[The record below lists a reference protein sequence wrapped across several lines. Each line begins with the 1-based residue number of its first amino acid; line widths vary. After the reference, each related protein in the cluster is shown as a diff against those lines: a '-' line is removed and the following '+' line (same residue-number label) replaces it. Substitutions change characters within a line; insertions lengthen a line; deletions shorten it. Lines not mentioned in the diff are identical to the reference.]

1 MEAEH
6 SQLLPGSAV
15 GGDASPAPLAAP
27 RRRRTAALV
36 VLGVVAI
43 SAVAAYSG
51 RLRQTNP
58 HSQSGGKAASSL
70 ASSRSSKELHVTF
83 GNEYGKEDGWR
94 AYPFLKDAHLVEP
107 HRQTTVSVKAGTGLK
122 AGQQIQS
129 CTVVV
134 EAATRDRPE
143 SSYDAISGVEGLA
156 TYRSTVQLAQSD
168 DGGGSDETTFTG
180 VVHFPQPSTF
190 SATVTCEVDEDERS
204 VVSVAQRET
213 VECLYVRRE
222 LRRMT
227 DLDRNDWFDA
237 LAELYKISQTEAQQ
251 RYGPAASSMHQ
262 LIAAHLDLV
271 IYDMRLDHLHGG
283 LGFLTHHTALS
294 ARAEFAMQAI
304 NPRLSMPYWDFT
316 IDSQMVQK
324 NSVKTLADSVVFSED
339 WFGVLDTDAHT
350 VTKGRWAYLEVPKH
364 ESQDET
370 PGNAFGVLRG
380 PWNLN
385 PSPYVTRFHGSCGSP
400 HSFSMPSC
408 GAHLQLVEN
417 YDEWRYVGDL
427 IKQNAVHDGAH
438 LYTGGVG
445 GECTEVKE
453 RVMELVGYNVTR
465 ALTQI
470 MPATMQWMYRAH
482 LQKPPDSCVA
492 GEPCAF
498 TCSKNVTAAT
508 ILVTELFNHFGYSDE
523 VTAWEKNPNKEEA
536 FKAFFCDTKAVLGDA
551 IDAGGAN
558 DPTFWPIHPP
568 LERLYQYKDLVK
580 PLKVRH
586 WPTGGEKNG
595 EKDGASTTDD
605 DYIPCYS
612 MWYSSKCESHHA
624 FDKVAFEANMRNDDG
639 NYVPSVPTNHMF
651 LHAMT
656 PGGGNYR
663 MSYVYEN
670 FIWEHCEL
678 DGFVFPKVQ

>member
-1 MEAEH
+1 MEE
-6 SQLLPGSAV
+6 QRKELL
-15 GGDASPAPLAAP
+15 GDSSPAFPDPPRGRSTGSTVTLAA
-27 RRRRTAALV
+27 LS
-36 VLGVVAI
+36 VVAI
-43 SAVAAYSG
+43 TAISAYYSTHTPDQSRPTSAAIG
-51 RLRQTNP
+51 N
-58 HSQSGGKAASSL
+58 L
-70 ASSRSSKELHVTF
+70 ASARSTQVLDVSF
-83 GNEYGKEDGWR
+83 GNEYGKQDGWR
-94 AYPFLKDAHLVEP
+94 AYPFLKNAHLVEP
-107 HRQTTVSVKAGTGLK
+107 FRKTTVSVKPGGGLQR
-122 AGQQIQS
+122 GRELTS
-129 CTVVV
+129 CTVVA
-134 EAATRDRPE
+134 EAATTGRPA
-143 SSYDAISGVEGLA
+143 SPYDDISGVEGLSTFGA
-156 TYRSTVQLAQSD
+156 TVALRRD
-168 DGGGSDETTFTG
+168 DAHGDGKEAPFHG
-180 VVHFPQPSTF
+180 VLHFPQPSTF
-190 SATVTCEVDEDERS
+190 SATVTCELGEGEDAVQ
-204 VVSVAQRET
+204 VVQTEK

-227 DLDRNDWFDA
+227 DRDRNDWFDV
-237 LAELYKISQTEAQQ
+237 LVELYKISQTEAQQ

-271 IYDMRLDHLHGG
+271 VYDMHLDHLHAG

-294 ARAEFAMQAI
+294 ARAEFALQAV

-558 DPTFWPIHPP
+558 DPTFWPIHPT

-670 FIWEHCEL
+670 FLWEHCEL